1 MHEVMFERG
10 IGMKKLTKK
19 SRILSL
25 IASGVLVIIILAAVK
40 YAVILL
46 VLWRNPIGL
55 YKENNQRPNDK
66 LSRSVKEVVGD
77 DFYYQG
83 KEEQDSGVT
92 EYEYLI
98 KKQNEEA
105 VAHLLSAL
113 NDAIKNEQGKIRV
126 SVWAKMSVNG
136 LERVFVLENFSDVG
150 LGEADYDGMYAIW
163 IGEPDMVEEECFSD
177 PLFYTGIEGI
187 RKLYIAPQMRTRA
200 EKEEIDWYEIWPDL
214 EEVEVAGWYED

>member
-1 MHEVMFERG
+1 
-10 IGMKKLTKK
+10 MKKLTKK

-66 LSRSVKEVVGD
+66 LLRSVKEVVGD
-77 DFYYQG
+77 DFYFQG

-92 EYEYLI
+92 EYEYQI
-98 KKQNEEA
+98 KKQDKEA
-105 VAHLLSAL
+105 VANLLNAL
-113 NDAIKNEQGKIRV
+113 NDVIENEQGKIRV

-136 LERVFVLENFSDVG
+136 LECVFALQNFSDAG
-150 LGEADYDGMYAIW
+150 LGEADYDRMQAIW
-163 IGEPDMVEEECFSD
+163 IGEPHRMDEESFYD
-177 PLFYTGIEGI
+177 PSFYTGIEGI
-187 RKLYIAPQMRTRA
+187 RKLSIAPQMQKKA
-200 EKEEIDWYEIWPDL
+200 EKEEI
-214 EEVEVAGWYED
+214 G